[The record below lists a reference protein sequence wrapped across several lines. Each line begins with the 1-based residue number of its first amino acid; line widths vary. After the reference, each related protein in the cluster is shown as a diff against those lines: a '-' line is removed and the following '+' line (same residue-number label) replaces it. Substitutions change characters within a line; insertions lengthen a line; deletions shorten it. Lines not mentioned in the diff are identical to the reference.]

1 VFRFEVFVVL
11 AFKILTC
18 CRIDVFSMKKLYVA
32 VSLALL
38 VILCLCLLGVYL
50 SKLPFPSGPNASPT
64 PTASSNQPKAYTYTV
79 VNTYPHNTSAFTEG
93 LVFDKGVLYESTG
106 LNGASSIRRVNLIT
120 GAILQQVNLAEQY
133 FGEGIAIVKDSVIQL
148 SWQSGLGFIYDKNTL
163 TLKGN
168 FTFVGEG
175 WGLTYDGNKL
185 IMSNGS
191 STLTILDP
199 STFKQTVAVNV
210 VDNGK
215 ALTNL
220 NELEYV
226 NGDIYANI
234 WMQQKIAIINP
245 QTGQVKGYI
254 DLSSIYQPQGLDD
267 VLNGIAYD
275 QTTGRLF
282 VTGKNWPNLYEITI
296 KPEN

>member
-1 VFRFEVFVVL
+1 
-11 AFKILTC
+11 
-18 CRIDVFSMKKLYVA
+18 MKKLYVA

-38 VILCLCLLGVYL
+38 VILCVGLLGVYL
-50 SKLPFPSGPNASPT
+50 SKLTFPGAPSSSPT
-64 PTASSNQPKAYTYTV
+64 PTPSSNQPKTYTFTV

-93 LVFDKGVLYESTG
+93 LVFADSVLYESTG
-106 LNGASSIRRVNLIT
+106 LNGASSINQVDLIT
-120 GAILQQVNLAEQY
+120 GTIFKRVNLAEQY
-133 FGEGIAIVKDSVIQL
+133 FGEGIAIVNDSVIQL
-148 SWQSGLGFIYDKNTL
+148 TWQSGIGFIYDKNTL

-168 FTFVGEG
+168 FSFVGEG
-175 WGLTYDGNKL
+175 WGLTYDSNNL

-191 STLTILDP
+191 STLTFLDP
-199 STFKQTVAVNV
+199 ASFQPTGTVNV
-210 VDNGK
+210 VDDNTS
-215 ALTNL
+215 LTNL

-254 DLSSIYQPQGLDD
+254 DLSDIYQPHGLDD

-296 KPEN
+296 KPKN

>member
-1 VFRFEVFVVL
+1 
-11 AFKILTC
+11 
-18 CRIDVFSMKKLYVA
+18 MKKLYVA

-38 VILCLCLLGVYL
+38 VILCVGLLGVYL
-50 SKLPFPSGPNASPT
+50 SKLTFPGAPSSSPT
-64 PTASSNQPKAYTYTV
+64 PTPSSNQPKTYTFTV

-93 LVFDKGVLYESTG
+93 LAFADSVLYESTG
-106 LNGASSIRRVNLIT
+106 LNGASSINQVDLIT
-120 GAILQQVNLAEQY
+120 GTILKRVNLAEQY
-133 FGEGIAIVKDSVIQL
+133 FGEGIAIVNDSVIQL
-148 SWQSGLGFIYDKNTL
+148 TWQSGIGFIYDKNTL

-168 FTFVGEG
+168 FSFVGEG
-175 WGLTYDGNKL
+175 WGLTYDGNNL

-191 STLTILDP
+191 STLTFLDP
-199 STFKQTVAVNV
+199 ASFQPTGTVNV
-210 VDNGK
+210 VDDNTS
-215 ALTNL
+215 LTNL

-254 DLSSIYQPQGLDD
+254 DLSDIYQPHGLDD
-267 VLNGIAYD
+267 VLNGIAND

-296 KPEN
+296 KPKN

>member
-1 VFRFEVFVVL
+1 
-11 AFKILTC
+11 
-18 CRIDVFSMKKLYVA
+18 MKKLYVA
-32 VSLALL
+32 VTLALL
-38 VILCLCLLGVYL
+38 AILGLGLLGVYL
-50 SKLPFPSGPNASPT
+50 SKLPFPSVPNASPT
-64 PTASSNQPKAYTYTV
+64 PTASSNQPKTYTYTV
-79 VNTYPHNTSAFTEG
+79 MNTYPHNTSAFTEG

-120 GAILQQVNLAEQY
+120 GAVLQQVNLAEQY
-133 FGEGIAIVKDSVIQL
+133 FGEGIAIVNDSVIQL
-148 SWQSGLGFIYDKNTL
+148 TWQSGLGFIYDKNTL

-175 WGLTYDGNKL
+175 WGLTYDGNRL

-199 STFKQTVAVNV
+199 ATFKQTGAVNV
-210 VDNGK
+210 DDNGK

-254 DLSSIYQPQGLDD
+254 DLSGIYQPQGLDD
-267 VLNGIAYD
+267 VLNGIAFD